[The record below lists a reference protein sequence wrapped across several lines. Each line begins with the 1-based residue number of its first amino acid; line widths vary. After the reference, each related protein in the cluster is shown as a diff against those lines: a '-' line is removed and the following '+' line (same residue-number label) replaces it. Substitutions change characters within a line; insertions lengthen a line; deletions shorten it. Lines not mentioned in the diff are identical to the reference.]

1 MEDSSDPCWMLV
13 VVTFGVRRTL
23 VLIVTVP
30 MNMIRR
36 NVVLIVGVVVRCHG
50 RNCPVNCW

>member
-1 MEDSSDPCWMLV
+1 MEDSSDRCWMLV

-23 VLIVTVP
+23 ALIVTVP
-30 MNMIRR
+30 MIMIRR
-36 NVVLIVGVVVRCHG
+36 NVVLIVGVVGCHG